1 MPNRIGYIPLN
12 PYPERDLILD
22 GATKGVLHTF
32 ALRLCCHID
41 TWQPELRRG

>member
-22 GATKGVLHTF
+22 GATKGVL
-32 ALRLCCHID
+32 AYLRLAALLSH
-41 TWQPELRRG
+41 